1 MGVSGDIV
9 GVGLPPIIGGEIACQ
24 PMDHLGISLIAGGR
38 HDGAGIQ
45 PTANT
50 DIVEDLVTCPYVCS
64 WVPSTAE
71 KLVPPNE
78 KIYRHDMT
86 AMAAGGPACRSS
98 LMLRMNRHPN
108 KKRG

>member
-24 PMDHLGISLIAGGR
+24 PMDHPGISLIAGGR

-50 DIVEDLVTCPYVCS
+50 DIVEDLVTCPYVCRD
-64 WVPSTAE
+64 TAE
-71 KLVPPNE
+71 EHREQADKSE
-78 KIYRHDMT
+78 
-86 AMAAGGPACRSS
+86 S
-98 LMLRMNRHPN
+98 LHWTVLL
-108 KKRG
+108 